1 MSAVEW
7 KTLGEVCS
15 VHTGEQLNRNDMID
29 DGKYPVINGGKEP
42 SGYTNSFNEL
52 PNSITISQG
61 GESAGYVNWI
71 TQEFWAGAHCYV
83 VEHGANVIKRF
94 LYHSLK
100 NIEKLLQST
109 KQGAGIPGLN
119 RKRLYDQV
127 IPIPSLSKQQAIVS
141 HLDAF
146 TTLISSLESEL
157 EKRRKQYEHYR
168 NQLLEFEG
176 VDGVE
181 WKTMGDIG
189 DVCMCKRIMKEDT
202 SEQGDIPFFK
212 IGTFGG
218 KADAFIS
225 YELYEKY
232 KNEYSYPK
240 KGDILISA
248 SGTIGRLVVF
258 DGNDAYF
265 QDSNI
270 VWIDNNEE
278 LVLNAYLKYYY
289 QIVEWK
295 TDGGTIKRL
304 YNNNLRAT
312 RIAIPSLATQQSI
325 VEKLA
330 TFEQLNQSLETEIKL
345 RKQQYE
351 YYREKLL
358 TFE

>member
-7 KTLGEVCS
+7 KTLGEVATIARGVRVVKS
-15 VHTGEQLNRNDMID
+15 DLDSEGMFPVYQNSLLPLGYKDISNRLANTT
-29 DGKYPVINGGKEP
+29 YVIC
-42 SGYTNSFNEL
+42 
-52 PNSITISQG
+52 
-61 GESAGYVNWI
+61 AGAAGDVGFSLCD
-71 TQEFWAGAHCYV
+71 FWAADDCSTIECKDMLISKYV
-83 VEHGANVIKRF
+83 YYF
-94 LYHSLK
+94 LLLK
-100 NIEKLLQST
+100 QFDLKS
-109 KQGAGIPGLN
+109 KVRKASIP
-119 RKRLYDQV
+119 RLSNDV
-127 IPIPSLSKQQAIVS
+127 LKHLEIPIPSLSKQQAIVS